1 MISQNSPARVALD
14 RLFDAGIAPSLTAK
28 IGELHDQNMA
38 QARQNTE
45 SVARQLIQNSLPTGN
60 LAPADLE
67 QILAE
72 LMPGDL

>member
-1 MISQNSPARVALD
+1 MIPVNSPARVALD
-14 RLFDAGIAPSLTAK
+14 RLFDTGIAQPLTAK

-38 QARQNTE
+38 IARQNTE